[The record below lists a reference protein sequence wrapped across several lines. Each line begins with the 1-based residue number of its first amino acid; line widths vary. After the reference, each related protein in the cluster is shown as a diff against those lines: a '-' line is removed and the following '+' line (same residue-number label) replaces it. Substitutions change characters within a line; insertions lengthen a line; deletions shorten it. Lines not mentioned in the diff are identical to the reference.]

1 MRYTVFSFKIP
12 LFIFASLSS
21 IGPMP
26 SEAEAAKG
34 QNSNLKHAI
43 SLYGEPK
50 YSESFEYF
58 DYVNPNAPKGGEL
71 KQGVTGHFDSLVP
84 YIDRGTAAAGSH
96 MMYDTLLTR
105 SWDEPLTK
113 YGLIAEYIELA
124 HDNAW
129 VAFHINP
136 AARFHDGK
144 PVTAHDVKFS
154 FDLLREK
161 GSTFYKHFYQDVEK
175 VEATSND
182 RALFVFRHNNNKELP
197 LILGQ
202 MPILPKHY
210 WAKRDFSAPGME
222 IPVSS
227 GPYKPVRI
235 EPGRS
240 ITFARVENYW
250 GRNLPVNRGMHNF
263 DRIQYEYYRNN
274 NVLLE
279 ALQKGEY
286 DLKTVSDPRVW
297 HDQIRDESLKK
308 NQLIRSSLRNHN
320 PQTST
325 ITYNSRRAHLS
336 DPRVREAL
344 GYAVEFDWINQYLFH
359 GMYERANSIFAGT
372 DLGASG
378 KPSDQEIGLLS
389 AWKAEIPEGALYQTW
404 IPPGDEPGTTRRD
417 RKRKALSLLKQS
429 GWTTKNNQ
437 LVNSNGKPLELEI
450 LLSSSEDER
459 IFVPIQK
466 ILESMGIRLNIRTVD
481 VAQYLERVRNHDFD
495 IIMYTFPHTPSPGT
509 EQASLWGS
517 STVDQHGSMN
527 LAGVRLKSIDSL
539 TEKIPQAG
547 SREELLVLIKSIDRI
562 ILWNNYVLP
571 LWYQPEWLVVHKKQL
586 KYPKNPA
593 LYALDL
599 NTWWYQKNE

>member
-43 SLYGEPK
+43 SLYAEPK

-547 SREELLVLIKSIDRI
+547 SREELLVLVKSIDRI

>member
-84 YIDRGTAAAGSH
+84 YIDRGTAAVGSH

-450 LLSSSEDER
+450 LLSSSEEER
-459 IFVPIQK
+459 TFVPIQK